1 MSEAEAK
8 HPSASPLAAAGSRPR
23 ILEKRSLEIVLV
35 RHAQP
40 EWEPGGRAVDDP
52 GLTDLGHEQ
61 ARHTA
66 EILARNER
74 FDVLYTS
81 PLRRAVETA
90 EPIASRLG
98 LDMRGQP
105 WLRELGLASLEGR
118 SSEQVQQYF
127 AHAHARELE
136 HWWDGLPGGE
146 SFRHF
151 YERVTG
157 GIESL
162 LAGEHRIGVH
172 EDAGRRLWHV
182 PEGVERL
189 LIVAHEGTNAVLLSH
204 LLGIE
209 PVPWAWMRFS
219 SAWTGISRVH
229 SVTTASGAIWAL
241 ESFNR
246 VHHLEPLR
254 ERSERDGR
262 TPVAR

>member
-1 MSEAEAK
+1 
-8 HPSASPLAAAGSRPR
+8 
-23 ILEKRSLEIVLV
+23 
-35 RHAQP
+35 
-40 EWEPGGRAVDDP
+40 VDNP
-52 GLTDLGHEQ
+52 GLTGLGHEQ
-61 ARHTA
+61 AQHAA
-66 EILARNER
+66 EALARDSD

-90 EPIASRLG
+90 EPIAKALG
-98 LDMRGQP
+98 LELRSQP
-105 WLRELGLASLEGR
+105 WLRELGLASLEGQ

-127 AHAHARELE
+127 AAAHARELE

-157 GIESL
+157 GVESL
-162 LAGEHRIGVH
+162 LAGEHRVGVH
-172 EDAGRRLWHV
+172 GDSGQRLWQV
-182 PEGVERL
+182 PSDVERI

-219 SAWTGISRVH
+219 SAWAGISRVH
-229 SVTTASGAIWAL
+229 SVATASGAVWAL

-254 ERSERDGR
+254 ERGERDGR
-262 TPVAR
+262 TTVASPAG